1 MQFFK
6 SIMAAMLSLLI
17 AGACQVQARE
27 ISMLTVEWAPHYGSE
42 LPEKG
47 LTTAVVKAA
56 FKAGGHSSKVD
67 FIPWPRA
74 LKEVEEGKSDIVMGA
89 YHSNEREQK
98 YIFSD
103 PIYFLELGLIAR
115 PGLGLSKYNSLRDLT
130 PYSIGI
136 SRGFANSD
144 EFDTANYLDKHTATS
159 PNLNIRKLFRGR
171 IDMAVMNFDLFRYE
185 AKKEG
190 FCISDVEFMEPPL
203 QTHGLYLMA
212 SRNISDGNRII
223 QDFNRGLDEIR
234 KNGEFDRI
242 VGRFRK

>member
-1 MQFFK
+1 MQTK
-6 SIMAAMLSLLI
+6 KMITALLLTLAVMLPT
-17 AGACQVQARE
+17 AQARD
-27 ISMLTVEWAPHYGSE
+27 ISMLTVEWAPHYGAE
-42 LPEKG
+42 LPENG
-47 LTTAVVKAA
+47 LTTAIVKAA
-56 FKAGGHSSKVD
+56 FKAVGHSSDVD
-67 FIPWPRA
+67 FIPWARA
-74 LKEVEEGKSDIVMGA
+74 LKEVEEGKADVVMGA
-89 YHSNEREQK
+89 YHNKEREQI
-98 YIFSD
+98 YHFSD

-115 PGLGLSKYNSLRDLT
+115 PGLGVSKYERLRDLT

-136 SRGFANSD
+136 SRGFANSE
-144 EFDTANYLDKHTATS
+144 EFDAANYLNKQAATF

-203 QTHGLYLMA
+203 ETHGLYLMA
-212 SRNISDGNRII
+212 SRNIPDGEQIM
-223 QDFNRGLDEIR
+223 QDFNRGLDTIR

>member
-1 MQFFK
+1 MQLK
-6 SIMAAMLSLLI
+6 YLRAILI
-17 AGACQVQARE
+17 LTVVILAGTAQARD

-47 LTTAVVKAA
+47 LTTAIVKAA
-56 FKAGGHSSKVD
+56 FKAEGHSSDVD
-67 FIPWPRA
+67 FIPWERA
-74 LKEVEEGKSDIVMGA
+74 LKEVEEGKSDVVMGA
-89 YHSNEREQK
+89 YHSEERENS
-98 YIFSD
+98 YIFSE

-115 PGLGLSKYNSLRDLT
+115 PGLGMSRYNSLRDLT

-136 SRGFANSD
+136 SRGFANSE
-144 EFDTANYLDKHTATS
+144 EFDAANYLDKQAATF

-190 FCISDVEFMEPPL
+190 FCISDVEFMEPPFE
-203 QTHGLYLMA
+203 THGLYLMA
-212 SRNISDGNRII
+212 SRQIPDGEKII
-223 QDFNRGLDEIR
+223 RDFNRGLNKIR
-234 KNGEFDRI
+234 KSGEFDRI

>member
-1 MQFFK
+1 MQISK
-6 SIMAAMLSLLI
+6 LPAILLLSVVAL
-17 AGACQVQARE
+17 ASSAQARE

-47 LTTAVVKAA
+47 LTTAIVKAA
-56 FKAGGHSSKVD
+56 FKAEGHSSDVD
-67 FIPWPRA
+67 FIPWERA
-74 LKEVEEGKSDIVMGA
+74 LKEVEEGKSDVVMGA
-89 YHSNEREQK
+89 YHSEERENS
-98 YIFSD
+98 YIFSE

-115 PGLGLSKYNSLRDLT
+115 PGLGMSRYNSLRDLT

-136 SRGFANSD
+136 SRGFANSE
-144 EFDTANYLDKHTATS
+144 EFDAANYLDKQAATF

-203 QTHGLYLMA
+203 ETHGLYLMA
-212 SRNISDGNRII
+212 SRQIPDGKRII
-223 QDFNRGLDEIR
+223 RDFNRGLDKIR
-234 KNGEFDRI
+234 KSGEFDRI

>member
-1 MQFFK
+1 MQLK
-6 SIMAAMLSLLI
+6 YLRAILI
-17 AGACQVQARE
+17 LAVVILASTAQARD

-47 LTTAVVKAA
+47 LTTAIVKAA
-56 FKAGGHSSKVD
+56 FKTEGHRSDVD
-67 FIPWPRA
+67 FIPWERA
-74 LKEVEEGKSDIVMGA
+74 LKEVEEGKSDVVMGA
-89 YHSNEREQK
+89 YHSEEREK
-98 YIFSD
+98 SYIFSD

-115 PGLGLSKYNSLRDLT
+115 PGLGMSRYNSLRDLT

-136 SRGFANSD
+136 SRGFANSE
-144 EFDTANYLDKHTATS
+144 EFDAANYLDKQAATF

-203 QTHGLYLMA
+203 ETHGLYLMA
-212 SRNISDGNRII
+212 SRQILDGEKII
-223 QDFNRGLDEIR
+223 RDFNRGLNKIR
-234 KNGEFDRI
+234 KSGEFDRI

>member
-1 MQFFK
+1 MQLK
-6 SIMAAMLSLLI
+6 KLPAILILSVVVL
-17 AGACQVQARE
+17 AGTAQARE

-47 LTTAVVKAA
+47 LTTAIVKAA
-56 FKAGGHSSKVD
+56 FKAEGHRSDVD
-67 FIPWPRA
+67 FIPWERA
-74 LKEVEEGKSDIVMGA
+74 LKEVEEGKSDVVMGA
-89 YHSNEREQK
+89 YHSEERENS
-98 YIFSD
+98 YIFSE

-115 PGLGLSKYNSLRDLT
+115 PGLGMSRYNSLRDLT

-136 SRGFANSD
+136 SRGFANSE
-144 EFDTANYLDKHTATS
+144 EFDAANYLDKQAATF

-203 QTHGLYLMA
+203 ETHGLYLMA
-212 SRNISDGNRII
+212 SRQIPDGERII
-223 QDFNRGLDEIR
+223 RDFNRGLDKIR